1 MIDLKSKIYVAGH
14 NGLVGSAIVRKLKKK
29 RYKNILHVNK
39 NKLDLT
45 NQSRVYNYLKK
56 NKPDFIFI
64 CAAKVG
70 GIMSNNKYKADFIT
84 QNLLIQTNLIN
95 GAFLAGVKNLIFL
108 GSSCVYPKNCKQ
120 PIKES
125 YLLSGKLEKTNDAYA
140 IAKIAGIK
148 MCQSFNEQYNLN
160 YKCLMPTNTFGP
172 NDNYSQLDSHFFPAL
187 IRKVHNLKITK
198 SNQINLWGNGKPKRE
213 IMHVDDLA
221 DACIYFMN
229 KKTNHSIINIGT
241 GKDFSIN
248 YYAKLIS
255 KLLLHK
261 KIKISYDKTKPNGV
275 LRKVMDVSLA
285 KKYGWKYKIKLE
297 DAILSTYNSFKK
309 EKNFEE

>member
-187 IRKVHNLKITK
+187 IRKVHNLKKTK

-229 KKTNHSIINIGT
+229 KKTKHSIINIGT
-241 GKDFSIN
+241 GIDFSIN

-255 KLLLHK
+255 KLLLQK

-275 LRKVMDVSLA
+275 LRKVMDVSVA